1 MPIYEYRCPKGHTF
15 ERFQSMTAP
24 APEKC
29 DVCSAT
35 PLEIVLYPVAVH
47 YKGSG
52 FYSTDYGKK
61 GAAAAKKDGGESG
74 GSSSGD
80 SGGAAGVFFESPLL
94 PHATASAAMSIARV
108 MSQSSVVWR
117 CVYMVVP
124 REEYWLA
131 RRRGSPTKA
140 PTRVAQRRSTLGPR
154 RRPEQLY

>member
-29 DVCSAT
+29 DVCGAT
-35 PLEIVLYPVAVH
+35 PVEIVLYPVAVH

-61 GAAAAKKDGGESG
+61 GKAAAKKDGGEGGSSSGDSG

-80 SGGAAGVFFESPLL
+80 SGTKSDSGSSTSDSSSS
-94 PHATASAAMSIARV
+94 TAKTEKK
-108 MSQSSVVWR
+108 SS
-117 CVYMVVP
+117 
-124 REEYWLA
+124 
-131 RRRGSPTKA
+131 S
-140 PTRVAQRRSTLGPR
+140 SD
-154 RRPEQLY
+154 

>member
-29 DVCSAT
+29 DICGAT
-35 PLEIVLYPVAVH
+35 PVEIVLFPVAVH

-61 GAAAAKKDGGESG
+61 GKAAAKKDGGEGGSSSGDAGGGDSG

-80 SGGAAGVFFESPLL
+80 SGTKSDSGS
-94 PHATASAAMSIARV
+94 TTKSDSASTTKPEKK
-108 MSQSSVVWR
+108 SSS
-117 CVYMVVP
+117 
-124 REEYWLA
+124 
-131 RRRGSPTKA
+131 GD
-140 PTRVAQRRSTLGPR
+140 
-154 RRPEQLY
+154 

>member
-29 DVCSAT
+29 DVCGAS
-35 PLEIVLYPVAVH
+35 PVEIVLYPVAVH

-61 GAAAAKKDGGESG
+61 GKAAAKKDGGEGGSSSGDSG

-80 SGGAAGVFFESPLL
+80 SGTKSDSGSTTKGDSSSS
-94 PHATASAAMSIARV
+94 TAKTEKK
-108 MSQSSVVWR
+108 SS
-117 CVYMVVP
+117 
-124 REEYWLA
+124 
-131 RRRGSPTKA
+131 S
-140 PTRVAQRRSTLGPR
+140 SD
-154 RRPEQLY
+154 

>member
-29 DVCSAT
+29 DICGASPV
-35 PLEIVLYPVAVH
+35 EIVLFPVAVH

-61 GAAAAKKDGGESG
+61 GKAAAKKDGGEGGSSSGDSGGGDSG

-80 SGGAAGVFFESPLL
+80 SGTKSDSGS
-94 PHATASAAMSIARV
+94 TTKSDSASTTKPEKK
-108 MSQSSVVWR
+108 SSS
-117 CVYMVVP
+117 
-124 REEYWLA
+124 
-131 RRRGSPTKA
+131 GD
-140 PTRVAQRRSTLGPR
+140 
-154 RRPEQLY
+154 